1 MTGEVMSFA
10 LTVTD
15 DKGLGSTAA
24 TTNVNVLHV
33 NVAPVANA
41 GADQTVDEQ
50 TSVTLSGIG
59 SDIDGTIAFYSWT
72 QVSGT
77 PVTLSGAN
85 TATASFTAPASM
97 TGEVMSFELTVTDD
111 KGLSSTAAVTK
122 VNVLHVNV
130 APAANAGADQ
140 TVDEQT
146 AVTLTGSGTD
156 IDGTVA
162 GYAWVQ
168 TAGTPV
174 TLTNAN
180 AAVATFT
187 APASMTGEVMSFQLT
202 VTDDKGLSSTA
213 ATTNVTV
220 LHVNVA
226 PTANAGADQT
236 VNKKAA
242 VTLAGSG
249 ADIDG
254 SIASYAW
261 VQTAGTSVTLIGA
274 NTASAS
280 FTAPKVSVDT
290 VLTFSLT
297 VTDSNGASA
306 TDAVVVTI
314 SNKGKGKSDH
324 KGDDGRKDGNQ
335 KDGDRKD
342 GDRKD
347 GEKKSNDKSGKDS
360 AERNSDESRKSED
373 RR

>member
-180 AAVATFT
+180 AAVATFI